1 MRGGRLVGLIW
12 VRFVQTDGPQDDKIQ
27 TLESRVSSSR
37 RPLCV
42 VIYLF
47 SYTVY
52 LNRNYEIIEL
62 INVQLYI
69 GRLPFLKKQYQ

>member
-47 SYTVY
+47 GYTVY